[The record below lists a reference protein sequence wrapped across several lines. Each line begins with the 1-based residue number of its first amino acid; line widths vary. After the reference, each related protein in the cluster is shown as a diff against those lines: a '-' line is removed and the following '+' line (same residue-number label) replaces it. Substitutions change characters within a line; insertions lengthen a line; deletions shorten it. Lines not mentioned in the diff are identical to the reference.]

1 MWETISAIST
11 LCTHTV
17 EITEIYSHAFLAK
30 ISWKQHIYWINHYRV
45 DWRKKSLMRVNFS
58 FFHSVIWITLSSTV
72 WWFQNFSLTI
82 FSVSLKI
89 FRQINA
95 QINAIEIYLSKIGK
109 NSFGKL
115 KFVIFRA
122 KMRRNEL
129 NEILSTWIRLKNL
142 HWNVLAA
149 SCCLW
154 CTSHAT

>member
-1 MWETISAIST
+1 MWKLRNFLPTIFFFSKIPWNHFFAKEKT
-11 LCTHTV
+11 LNWFDEKKFHGGS
-17 EITEIYSHAFLAK
+17 EFLVFP
-30 ISWKQHIYWINHYRV
+30 HC
-45 DWRKKSLMRVNFS
+45 
-58 FFHSVIWITLSSTV
+58 TV